1 MVTYCEILF
10 HSFFS
15 LYVTLSRLIRIHS
28 TTKAQRTRAKQQTT
42 CCFHSSESTNLR
54 KNISPTNSCSST
66 QTFKYNFIAS
76 VSTFLPL
83 SFILLLLLL
92 RFPLLLGSTFI
103 HSVAY
108 SLKTIIRPV
117 ESCRQAGRQAEEESL
132 LVIMNLI
139 TFPKKHIIITSK
151 WPPKPP
157 PFVSVNKTG
166 CRWKLYNKRITTP

>member
-103 HSVAY
+103 HSKPSSVQW
-108 SLKTIIRPV
+108 SH
-117 ESCRQAGRQAEEESL
+117 AGRQAEEESL

-157 PFVSVNKTG
+157 PFVSVNKTC